1 MEHLIIKLK
10 NYLNSLEIFTLQEI
24 DEFIGLSSY
33 EVLKKNDYFIQEGSV
48 CKKVGFVGS
57 GIFRTYY
64 LSSDAEDVTY
74 CLTFPDSLLS
84 AYSSLITQ
92 QKTVENIQAITRA
105 ELLTFPKQELDRLVT
120 THQNWLLFMKQIAES
135 QYIEMEKRI
144 FQLQKE
150 KASNRYRDLLEKH
163 PDYIQNIPL
172 QYLAS
177 YLGITQRHL
186 SRLRREIAF

>member
-1 MEHLIIKLK
+1 MKHSNKLSY
-10 NYLNSLEIFTLQEI
+10 YLNSFKIFSTPEIE
-24 DEFIGLSSY
+24 EFLNLATY
-33 EVLKKNDYFIQEGSV
+33 EAFEKNEYFIREGAV
-48 CKKVGFVGS
+48 CKKVGFVAS

-74 CLTFPDSLLS
+74 CLTFPDTLLS

-92 QKTVENIQAITRA
+92 QKTVENIQAITQA
-105 ELLTFPKQELDRLVT
+105 ELLTFPKQEIDQLVASN
-120 THQNWLLFMKQIAES
+120 QNWLLFMKQIAEM
-135 QYIEMEKRI
+135 QYIEMEQRI

-150 KASNRYRDLLEKH
+150 KASHRYLDLLEKH
-163 PDYIQNIPL
+163 PDYIQKVPL

-186 SRLRREIAF
+186 SRLRREITF